1 MKKDYVPHQI
11 HLTMSQIKKLGSG
24 LSTNL
29 KHSQMGAD
37 KGETVVML
45 TPQNA
50 RKMLT
55 AYRKGK
61 GMRLCMSP
69 DEMDRTMVVGRGF
82 KEMLKSSGKKLAH
95 YGTTALGTAVG
106 AYFGNPMA
114 GMALGDALGSAAESA
129 IDYGVDEGEK
139 AVGKK
144 VKKMAKGR
152 KARIV
157 KEAIEDAVEEL
168 PPEVKK
174 VAKKVMKEMPEVV
187 STVEKPASKYV
198 GEGLYAPM
206 AKGCGLGMGLYGGK
220 LKKGSPEMKERMAK
234 LRAMKKG
241 GNILDAKFS
250 INDVKNAGRELLG
263 KGILDEKF
271 SINDIKNTG
280 RDLFGRG
287 ILDEKF
293 SINDIGRTGKE
304 LFGRGHMMP
313 DGTMMAGKKHRGK
326 GLYGGNIFDDI
337 GASARRTFSP
347 STGDAIA
354 SALIHRGIPM
364 TTAGLTGAVVGGITG
379 NPLLGRAAGMTV
391 GQYAGDQLADEV
403 GRKTGRGMDFNT
415 KLSKPYTNAM
425 LYGKRM
431 KTPNENVSKF
441 DTNARVKA
449 SSDEMTLSPFQKMTS
464 PAMNPF
470 VPKYA
475 FQQGGSRA
483 V

>member
-1 MKKDYVPHQI
+1 MKKEYVPHQI
-11 HLTMSQIKKLGSG
+11 HLTMSQMKKLGSG

-37 KGETVVML
+37 KGEAVVML

-61 GMRLCMSP
+61 GMRLSLSP
-69 DEMDRTMVVGRGF
+69 DEMDRTLVVGRGF
-82 KEMLKSSGKKLAH
+82 KDLLKTGAKKLAH

-106 AYFGNPMA
+106 SYFGNPVA
-114 GMALGDALGSAAESA
+114 GMALGEALGQAAEGA

-144 VKKMAKGR
+144 MKKMTKR
-152 KARIV
+152 KKAQVV

-174 VAKKVMKEMPEVV
+174 VAKKVMKEMPEVALP
-187 STVEKPASKYV
+187 EPPERKYA
-198 GEGLYAPM
+198 GEGLGMGLYAPM
-206 AKGCGLGMGLYGGK
+206 AKGCGLYGGK

-250 INDVKNAGRELLG
+250 INDVKSAGRDLLG
-263 KGILDEKF
+263 MGILDEKF
-271 SINDIKNTG
+271 SINDIK
-280 RDLFGRG
+280 
-287 ILDEKF
+287 
-293 SINDIGRTGKE
+293 RTGKE
-304 LFGRGHMMP
+304 LFGK
-313 DGTMMAGKKHRGK
+313 GKRKGM

-337 GASARRTFSP
+337 ASSARQTFSP
-347 STGDAIA
+347 ATGDRIA
-354 SALIHRGIPM
+354 SELIHRGIPLA
-364 TTAGLTGAVVGGITG
+364 TAGLTGAVVGGITG
-379 NPLLGRAAGMTV
+379 NPLAGRAAGMTV
-391 GQYAGDQLADEV
+391 GQYAGDQLANEV

-415 KLSKPYTNAM
+415 ALSKPYTNAM

-431 KTPNENVSKF
+431 KTPNESVSKF
-441 DTNARVKA
+441 NTNARVKA
-449 SSDEMTLSPFQKMTS
+449 SSDEMTLSPYQKMTS

-475 FQQGGSRA
+475 FQQGGQQGK

>member
-37 KGETVVML
+37 KGEAVVML

-69 DEMDRTMVVGRGF
+69 DEMDRTLVVGRGF
-82 KEMLKSSGKKLAH
+82 KDVLKMGAKKLAH

-106 AYFGNPMA
+106 TYFGNPVA
-114 GMALGDALGSAAESA
+114 GMALGEALGSAAEGA
-129 IDYGVDEGEK
+129 IDYGADEGEK
-139 AVGKK
+139 MVGKK
-144 VKKMAKGR
+144 MKKMTKQR
-152 KARIV
+152 KAKVV

-187 STVEKPASKYV
+187 AVPSKYV

-206 AKGCGLGMGLYGGK
+206 AKGCGLGGGLYGGK

-250 INDVKNAGRELLG
+250 INDVKSAGRDLLG
-263 KGILDEKF
+263 MGILDEKF
-271 SINDIKNTG
+271 SINDIK
-280 RDLFGRG
+280 
-287 ILDEKF
+287 
-293 SINDIGRTGKE
+293 RTGKE
-304 LFGRGHMMP
+304 LFGRG
-313 DGTMMAGKKHRGK
+313 KGK

-337 GASARRTFSP
+337 ASSARKTFSP
-347 STGDAIA
+347 ATGERIA
-354 SALIHRGIPM
+354 SELIHRGIPLA
-364 TTAGLTGAVVGGITG
+364 TSGLTGAVVGGITG
-379 NPLLGRAAGMTV
+379 NPLLGRAAGATV
-391 GQYAGDQLADEV
+391 GQYAGDQLANEV
-403 GRKTGRGMDFNT
+403 GRKTGRGMAFNT

-431 KTPNENVSKF
+431 KTANEGVSKF
-441 DTNARVKA
+441 NTNARVKA

-475 FQQGGSRA
+475 FQQGGQTGK